1 MRICDCLWCIYLI
14 SIQDP
19 APTAEVVINTIQTL
33 ETDFQKKLDQFYVQ
47 MHDST
52 FKNMR
57 RYDMRCMMFMCGDMR
72 FFINFVYR
80 FLPKN
85 GQKMN
90 WRASTHAVIA
100 EAASK

>member
-1 MRICDCLWCIYLI
+1 
-14 SIQDP
+14 
-19 APTAEVVINTIQTL
+19 
-33 ETDFQKKLDQFYVQ
+33 

-57 RYDMRCMMFMCGDMR
+57 RYGIISNIIYIFACNVVDD
-72 FFINFVYR
+72 IIHR

-90 WRASTHAVIA
+90 WRSSVHAVVA
-100 EAASK
+100 DMASK

>member
-1 MRICDCLWCIYLI
+1 M
-14 SIQDP
+14 
-19 APTAEVVINTIQTL
+19 INTIQTL

-57 RYDMRCMMFMCGDMR
+57 R
-72 FFINFVYR
+72 

-90 WRASTHAVIA
+90 WRSSVHAVVA